1 MKPEEKIPRRAEVED
16 LLARCVQCGFCNA
29 TCPTYLATGL
39 ELEGPRGRIGL
50 IKSMVEGHPVSEKTQ
65 HHLDRCLTCLNCETS
80 CPSGVE
86 YRRIIDIGRAW
97 MKDCIPRGIGL
108 SVLSPFSAAIK
119 SRSIARYRDLEDSS
133 IA

>member
-1 MKPEEKIPRRAEVED
+1 MKPLERMLRREDAEK
-16 LLARCVQCGFCNA
+16 LLSRCVQCGFCNA

-50 IKSMVEGHPVSEKTQ
+50 IKSMVEGHEVSAKTQ
-65 HHLDRCLTCLNCETS
+65 LHLDQCLTCLNCESS

-97 MKDCIPRGIGL
+97 MKDLIPRGIASL
-108 SVLSPFSAAIK
+108 LPRVIVSK
-119 SRSIARYRDLEDSS
+119 MM
-133 IA
+133 